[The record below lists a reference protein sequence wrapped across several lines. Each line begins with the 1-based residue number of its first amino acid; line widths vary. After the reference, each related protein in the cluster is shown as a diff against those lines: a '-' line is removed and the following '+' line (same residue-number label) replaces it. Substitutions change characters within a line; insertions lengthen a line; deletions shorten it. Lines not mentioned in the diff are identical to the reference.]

1 MAEPKWHPGKLI
13 ELSGSYWQVFT
24 LHTGVKLDLFTLL
37 GNGSMDAEEVAA
49 KAGADVRGTKLMLN
63 ALSAMGLL
71 KKDEDVYENRSSARK
86 FLDRNSEFYIGHM
99 IMHHH
104 YLVDS
109 WAQMD
114 RAVRSGKPVSNRTAP
129 REDENQ
135 RREAFL
141 MGMYNIASQQAPQ
154 IAAEIDL
161 GGRKRLLDL
170 GGGPGTYAIGF
181 CSRNPKLEA
190 VIYDLPTTQPYAE
203 KTVAQHGLSSRIS
216 FSPGNY
222 TKEDIGGRFD
232 VVWLSHILHS
242 EGPKTCEQIISKVV
256 RTLEPG
262 GIILIHDFIL
272 LDSMD
277 GPLFPA
283 LFALNMLQA
292 TPEGQSYSQGQI
304 TQMLQKAGVSSIE
317 RLAYAGP
324 TDSGIMM
331 GTVEKA

>member
-1 MAEPKWHPGKLI
+1 MAEAKWSPGELLK
-13 ELSGSYWQVFT
+13 LSGSYWEVFT
-24 LHTGVKLDLFTLL
+24 LHAGVKLDLFTLL
-37 GNGSMDAEEVAA
+37 GNRSMDAETVAA
-49 KAGADVRGTKLMLN
+49 KAGADVRGTRLMLN

-71 KKDEDVYENRSSARK
+71 KKGEKAYENGTSASK
-86 FLDRNSEFYIGHM
+86 FLDRNSESYIGHM

-104 YLVDS
+104 YLVDP

-114 RAVRSGKPVSNRTAP
+114 RAVKSGKPVSQRAAHGD
-129 REDENQ
+129 DENQ

-141 MGMYNIASQQAPQ
+141 MGMYNIASQQAPH

-161 GGRKRLLDL
+161 SDRKRLLDL
-170 GGGPGTYAIGF
+170 GGGPGTYAIEF
-181 CSRNPKLEA
+181 CSRNSKLEA

-203 KTVAQHGLSSRIS
+203 KTVAQYGLSSRIS
-216 FSPGNY
+216 FCPGNY
-222 TKEDIGGRFD
+222 IKEDVGGRFD

-242 EGPKTCEQIISKVV
+242 EGPETCERIISKAV

-272 LDSMD
+272 FDSMD

-292 TPEGQSYSQGQI
+292 TPKGQSYSQGQI
-304 TQMLQKAGVSSIE
+304 TRMLQKAGVSNIE
-317 RLAYAGP
+317 RLAYTGP
-324 TDSGIMM
+324 TDSGIIR
-331 GTVEKA
+331 GTVENP